1 MMRQG
6 GNQQIR
12 RFFQKIEIE
21 NSPILTLYCTKGASH
36 YRERLRE
43 RVEKI
48 MSGEI
53 KSEKRIVH
61 NSAKEPTIL
70 ASTSLK
76 SSIPNGIHTPSNI
89 SMSTRIENFR
99 IMFADGPMGMTLTKD
114 SKEMALVSKLI
125 PGGIHLFKNDFLEI
139 RSCKS

>member
-43 RVEKI
+43 RVDKI

-61 NSAKEPTIL
+61 NSPKPLIL
-70 ASTSLK
+70 TSTSLK
-76 SSIPNGIHTPSNI
+76 TNSSNEMHSQN
-89 SMSTRIENFR
+89 SLNMSTRIENFR

-125 PGGIHLFKNDFLEI
+125 PGGILLSNQNSL
-139 RSCKS
+139 RYYSC